1 MVHFDRGFDWHYI
14 RIIVMELLKEKIRT
28 QGKILKGEAVKVDT
42 FLNHQVD
49 VALSMEMA

>member
-1 MVHFDRGFDWHYI
+1 
-14 RIIVMELLKEKIRT
+14 MELLKEKIRT